1 MTVGS
6 LGSAVFYVT
15 DKSVKTINSMSW
27 KKKYNYSV
35 HKMHGRKGIL
45 EYTGMDPDEI
55 DLEVKVSAFL
65 GVRPLDVMN
74 ELNNMAASS
83 AVIPFVLGT
92 DVIGTSW
99 VITELHASPDFFYL
113 DGTLISAPF
122 KIKIKEYGE
131 E

>member
-15 DKSVKTINSMSW
+15 DKTVKTINSMSW

-65 GVRPLDVMN
+65 GVKPIDIMN
-74 ELNNMAASS
+74 ELNNMAASR

-99 VITELHASPDFFYL
+99 VITDVQASPDFFFL

>member
-15 DKSVKTINSMSW
+15 NKSVKTINSMSW

-55 DLEVKVSAFL
+55 EIEVKASAFL

-74 ELNNMAASS
+74 ELNSMAAAH
-83 AVIPFVLGT
+83 AVVPFVLGT

-99 VITELHASPDFFYL
+99 VITDIQASPDIFFL